1 MRIHNYKMTIKMAIK
16 RELCKWG
23 FTEKIFVY
31 IAANKIKVLEQVF
44 GDENSMKVE
53 KIIGFKD
60 VIKFTKD

>member
-1 MRIHNYKMTIKMAIK
+1 MAIK